1 MEKVK
6 EIELL
11 QSLKGD
17 TYFAQLF
24 DNAQIDAMCENIKND
39 YPIEFG
45 LNLFESSPVAY
56 ENARLKKQLASCLER
71 EEAVAKGI
79 LIKANEHLDESLED
93 LAEHLIGYKKC
104 LVIKLNSA
112 LPLSE
117 EDRGTLI
124 KLLAEEIL

>member
-24 DNAQIDAMCENIKND
+24 DDQQIDAMCENIRND
-39 YPIEFG
+39 YPIELG
-45 LNLFESSPVAY
+45 LNLFEGSSVAR
-56 ENARLKKQLASCLER
+56 ENTRLKDQIARFQKIAETVATTLLTKAGEYSDDVLDSQAER
-71 EEAVAKGI
+71 
-79 LIKANEHLDESLED
+79 
-93 LAEHLIGYKKC
+93 LIGYKKC
-104 LVIKLNSA
+104 LAIKLHSA

-117 EDRGTLI
+117 EDRNILA
-124 KLLAEEIL
+124 KLLTD

>member
-24 DNAQIDAMCENIKND
+24 GDEQIDAMCENIRND
-39 YPIEFG
+39 YPIELG
-45 LNLFESSPVAY
+45 LNLFQASPVAK
-56 ENARLKKQLASCLER
+56 ENAKLKSQVAQLQQVNET
-71 EEAVAKGI
+71 VAKT
-79 LIKANEHLDESLED
+79 LLYKANEHLDDVLGD
-93 LAEHLIGYKKC
+93 LAECLIGHNKC
-104 LVIKLNSA
+104 LTMKLRLV

-117 EDRGTLI
+117 DDRDELI
-124 KLLAEEIL
+124 KIIEQ

>member
-24 DNAQIDAMCENIKND
+24 GDQQIDAMCENIKND
-39 YPIEFG
+39 HPIELG
-45 LNLFESSPVAY
+45 LNLFEGSSVAK
-56 ENARLKKQLASCLER
+56 ENTELKKQLACCAKR
-71 EEAVAKGI
+71 EEFAARGI
-79 LIKANEHLDESLED
+79 LLKANEHLDSILED
-93 LAEHLIGYKKC
+93 LAIHLIGHKKC
-104 LVIKLNSA
+104 LVIKLQSA

-117 EDRGTLI
+117 EDLDTLV
-124 KLLAEEIL
+124 KLLAE

>member
-24 DNAQIDAMCENIKND
+24 GDEQIDAMCLNIRND
-39 YPIEFG
+39 YPIECG
-45 LNLFESSPVAY
+45 LKLFQASPVAR
-56 ENARLKKQLASCLER
+56 ENAKLKSQIAQLWQVDET
-71 EEAVAKGI
+71 VAKT
-79 LIKANEHLDESLED
+79 LLLKANEHLDDTLED
-93 LAEHLIGYKKC
+93 LAECLIGHNKC
-104 LVIKLNSA
+104 LIMKLRLV

-117 EDRGTLI
+117 DDRDELI
-124 KLLAEEIL
+124 KIIEQ

>member
-17 TYFAQLF
+17 TYFAQFF
-24 DNAQIDAMCENIKND
+24 DDQQIDAMCENIRND

-45 LNLFESSPVAY
+45 LNIFEGSSVAK
-56 ENARLKKQLASCLER
+56 ENTELKKRLAGYLER

-79 LIKANEHLDESLED
+79 LIKANEHLDDSLED
-93 LAEHLIGYKKC
+93 LAEHLIGHKKC
-104 LVIKLNSA
+104 LVIKVHSA
-112 LPLSE
+112 LPLTE
-117 EDRGTLI
+117 EDRDTLA
-124 KLLAEEIL
+124 KLLME

>member
-24 DNAQIDAMCENIKND
+24 NDKQIDAMCENIRND
-39 YPIEFG
+39 YPIELG
-45 LNLFESSPVAY
+45 LNLFESSPIAKANEELRKRLAY
-56 ENARLKKQLASCLER
+56 CQER

-79 LIKANEHLDESLED
+79 LIKANDHLDDSLED
-93 LAEHLIGYKKC
+93 LAEHLIGHKKC
-104 LVIKLNSA
+104 LIIKLHSA
-112 LPLSE
+112 LPLTE
-117 EDRGTLI
+117 EDRDVLA
-124 KLLAEEIL
+124 KLLME

>member
-24 DNAQIDAMCENIKND
+24 DNEQIDAMCENIKND

-45 LNLFESSPVAY
+45 LDLFKNTPATKANE
-56 ENARLKKQLASCLER
+56 ELRKRLACCTEKAET
-71 EEAVAKGI
+71 VAKNL
-79 LIKANEHLDESLED
+79 LIKAGEYSDESLED
-93 LAEHLIGYKKC
+93 LAEQLIGYKKC
-104 LVIKLNSA
+104 LATKLRLV

-117 EDRGTLI
+117 EDRDTLI
-124 KLLAEEIL
+124 NLLAE

>member
-24 DNAQIDAMCENIKND
+24 GDKQIDAMCENIKND
-39 YPIEFG
+39 YPIELG
-45 LNLFESSPVAY
+45 LNLFESSPIAKANEELRKRLAY
-56 ENARLKKQLASCLER
+56 CQER
-71 EEAVAKGI
+71 EESVAKGI
-79 LIKANEHLDESLED
+79 LIKANDHLDDSLED
-93 LAEHLIGYKKC
+93 LAEHLIGHKKC
-104 LVIKLNSA
+104 LIIKLNSA

-117 EDRGTLI
+117 EDRDTLA
-124 KLLAEEIL
+124 KLLME

>member
-24 DNAQIDAMCENIKND
+24 GDEQIDAMCENIKND
-39 YPIEFG
+39 YPIEYG
-45 LNLFESSPVAY
+45 LNLFQGSLIAK
-56 ENARLKKQLASCLER
+56 ENAELKKRLASCLER
-71 EEAVAKGI
+71 EESAAESI
-79 LIKANEHLDESLED
+79 LIKANEHMDDSLED
-93 LAEHLIGYKKC
+93 LAERLIGHKKC
-104 LVIKLNSA
+104 LVIKLRSA

-117 EDRGTLI
+117 EDRDTLA
-124 KLLAEEIL
+124 KLLME

>member
-24 DNAQIDAMCENIKND
+24 GDEQIDAMCENIRND
-39 YPIEFG
+39 YPIEYG
-45 LNLFESSPVAY
+45 LNIFEGSSVAK
-56 ENARLKKQLASCLER
+56 ENTELKKWLTRRAKLE
-71 EEAVAKGI
+71 ESVAKDI
-79 LIKANEHLDESLED
+79 LIKANDHLDDSLKD
-93 LAEHLIGYKKC
+93 LAERLISHKKC
-104 LVIKLNSA
+104 LVIKLRLA

-117 EDRGTLI
+117 DDRYE
-124 KLLAEEIL
+124 LLKIIEQ